1 MRRIISRRAFA
12 AFAFVSI
19 VFGGGCQSF
28 TGPSTTSVGIPPN
41 ELIDPQGYGDIPLL
55 PIGRDLFQVS
65 ERIRL
70 AQKPAELPAKKT
82 CLALSGGGSYGA
94 FQAGLLVGWSEA
106 GNRPEF
112 DAVTG
117 VSTGALVAT
126 LAFLGPGYDSELQR
140 VYTSLNTEDIY
151 LRRWVKAFFSD
162 SLADNSPL
170 ASQIDKALSPEVMT
184 KLAAEHRK
192 GRRLYISTTDLES
205 RQPVVWDVGA
215 IAARAEP
222 GAKELIAKLLLASA
236 AIPVFFPP
244 VEIPVEVDGRRLVER
259 HVDGG
264 VTQNVFFRP
273 PQVPP
278 ELRLRPPADFLYGSD
293 LYVVIAGKLF
303 ADPEV
308 VKPRMLDIASGSVS
322 TLIYAQTRS
331 ELGRMYHAAMLAG
344 MNYHLAAIPQN
355 FPAPGDSKK
364 FDPVEMTRMF
374 EEGRRQALAGTAW
387 RTSPP
392 GSTEGENV
400 AQRAGNR
407 LSRVAPN
414 KPNDSTPV
422 EYPLRG
428 GNP

>member
-12 AFAFVSI
+12 TFASVSI

-170 ASQIDKALSPEVMT
+170 ASQIDRALSPEVMT

-192 GRRLYISTTDLES
+192 GRRFTFR
-205 RQPVVWDVGA
+205 RQTW
-215 IAARAEP
+215 RA
-222 GAKELIAKLLLASA
+222 
-236 AIPVFFPP
+236 
-244 VEIPVEVDGRRLVER
+244 DGRW
-259 HVDGG
+259 
-264 VTQNVFFRP
+264 
-273 PQVPP
+273 
-278 ELRLRPPADFLYGSD
+278 YGMSAPSP
-293 LYVVIAGKLF
+293 LAPSP
-303 ADPEV
+303 DP
-308 VKPRMLDIASGSVS
+308 KS
-322 TLIYAQTRS
+322 
-331 ELGRMYHAAMLAG
+331 
-344 MNYHLAAIPQN
+344 
-355 FPAPGDSKK
+355 
-364 FDPVEMTRMF
+364 
-374 EEGRRQALAGTAW
+374 
-387 RTSPP
+387 
-392 GSTEGENV
+392 
-400 AQRAGNR
+400 
-407 LSRVAPN
+407 
-414 KPNDSTPV
+414 
-422 EYPLRG
+422 
-428 GNP
+428 

>member
-1 MRRIISRRAFA
+1 
-12 AFAFVSI
+12 
-19 VFGGGCQSF
+19 
-28 TGPSTTSVGIPPN
+28 
-41 ELIDPQGYGDIPLL
+41 L
-55 PIGRDLFQVS
+55 
-65 ERIRL
+65 
-70 AQKPAELPAKKT
+70 K
-82 CLALSGGGSYGA
+82 AL
-94 FQAGLLVGWSEA
+94 
-106 GNRPEF
+106 
-112 DAVTG
+112 
-117 VSTGALVAT
+117 
-126 LAFLGPGYDSELQR
+126 
-140 VYTSLNTEDIY
+140 
-151 LRRWVKAFFSD
+151 FSD

-170 ASQIDKALSPEVMT
+170 ASQIDRALSPEVMT

-308 VKPRMLDIASGSVS
+308 VKPRMLDIATGSVS
-322 TLIYAQTRS
+322 TLIYAQPRS

-344 MNYHLAAIPQN
+344 MNYHLAAIPQD
-355 FPAPGDSKK
+355 FQAPGDSKK

-374 EEGRRQALAGTAW
+374 EEGRRQALTATAW

-392 GSTEGENV
+392 GSTESENV

-414 KPNDSTPV
+414 KPNDSTPTSSQFHQQRPNA
-422 EYPLRG
+422 EQ
-428 GNP
+428 